1 MSLSPWI
8 FPIGYYPRTHTYLL
22 EIKWVWLWHSSLG
35 WGVCSLGNIV
45 TSKWTPCYGNQLKAL
60 TAASLKEWF
69 IQKKEKSVICSCWN
83 RSKQEQAAKLI
94 SYSQITVPSVIALKY
109 YLCFCIFKLYRW
121 YQDMA
126 GFISNSNGSCMS
138 CNQTCHIK
146 FEYVQMRL
154 ESYSG
159 RGRISVKSG

>member
-22 EIKWVWLWHSSLG
+22 KIKWVWLWHSGLG

-69 IQKKEKSVICSCWN
+69 IQKKESLSLAHAETGTGW
-83 RSKQEQAAKLI
+83 KLI
-94 SYSQITVPSVIALKY
+94 SYSQITIPSIIALKY
-109 YLCFCIFKLYRW
+109 YYLYFCIFKLYRW
-121 YQDMA
+121 YQDIA
-126 GFISNSNGSCMS
+126 GFISNSKGSCMS
-138 CNQTCHIK
+138 CNQTCRIK

-159 RGRISVKSG
+159 GGRISVKSD